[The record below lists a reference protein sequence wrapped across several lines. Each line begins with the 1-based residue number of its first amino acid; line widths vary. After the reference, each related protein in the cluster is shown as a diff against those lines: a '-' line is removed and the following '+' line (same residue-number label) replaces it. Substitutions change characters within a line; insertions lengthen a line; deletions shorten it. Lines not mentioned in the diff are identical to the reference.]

1 MQRSST
7 SVETP
12 TKADVR
18 SSRSSLIVS
27 KADTLLLPGWTLR
40 KGMRRC
46 YRLKRSL
53 TRSKKTRQAQSTRP
67 PSLVCPSPKRLP
79 QHMRRQNQIWWM
91 SWIYSYPVSV
101 QYLEDQYK
109 EYEYCTVEVDGS
121 LQQAVR
127 LGNKETPFLN
137 LQVVGTSTDT
147 TSSSPNS

>member
-1 MQRSST
+1 
-7 SVETP
+7 
-12 TKADVR
+12 
-18 SSRSSLIVS
+18 
-27 KADTLLLPGWTLR
+27 
-40 KGMRRC
+40 
-46 YRLKRSL
+46 
-53 TRSKKTRQAQSTRP
+53 
-67 PSLVCPSPKRLP
+67 
-79 QHMRRQNQIWWM
+79 M